1 MLKYLLQK
9 EFLQI
14 RRNPF
19 LPKLI
24 FVFPIVVGDES
35 GSEKHPCQCG

>member
-1 MLKYLLQK
+1 MTIRYLIEK

-24 FVFPIVVGDES
+24 VVFPIVMMCVI
-35 GSEKHPCQCG
+35 P

>member
-1 MLKYLLQK
+1 MLRHLIRK

-24 FVFPIVVGDES
+24 LLFPIMIM
-35 GSEKHPCQCG
+35 CM